1 MPQSLSSSMQ
11 GYCGSDK
18 AVEEAKPHVH
28 ASASQ
33 QPRLPP
39 FPSYNLGQFL
49 SVEGAPPLGFRAPIP
64 IAERID
70 DAKNVIRDFDGQMNK
85 GYASPE
91 S

>member
-11 GYCGSDK
+11 GYYGSDR
-18 AVEEAKPHVH
+18 AVEEVEPHVH

-33 QPRLPP
+33 QPRLPH

-49 SVEGAPPLGFRAPIP
+49 SIEGAPPLGFREPIP

-70 DAKNVIRDFDGQMNK
+70 GAKNAIRGFDGQMSK
-85 GYASPE
+85 G
-91 S
+91 